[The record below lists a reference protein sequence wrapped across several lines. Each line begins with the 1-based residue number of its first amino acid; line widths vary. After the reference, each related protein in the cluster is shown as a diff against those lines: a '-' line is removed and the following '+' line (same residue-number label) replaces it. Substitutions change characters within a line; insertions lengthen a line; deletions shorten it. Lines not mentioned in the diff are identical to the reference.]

1 MEHWDCKLQ
10 NSSGIKYEAIFV
22 HFVGYSL
29 LSDAEDNKLS
39 ILSELDTRLS
49 NHKGYAMHK
58 KGLYFLLIASA
69 LAFSVIGCSSNQ
81 AIKTSDGR
89 TIVTNGKPQI
99 DSDTGL
105 VSYKDAQTGRTE
117 QINRDKITNMS
128 ELDN

>member
-1 MEHWDCKLQ
+1 MKKTKL
-10 NSSGIKYEAIFV
+10 GVF
-22 HFVGYSL
+22 
-29 LSDAEDNKLS
+29 
-39 ILSELDTRLS
+39 ILVT
-49 NHKGYAMHK
+49 A
-58 KGLYFLLIASA
+58 IASA
-69 LAFSVIGCSSNQ
+69 MVGCSSNQ
-81 AIKTSDGR
+81 AIRTTDGR